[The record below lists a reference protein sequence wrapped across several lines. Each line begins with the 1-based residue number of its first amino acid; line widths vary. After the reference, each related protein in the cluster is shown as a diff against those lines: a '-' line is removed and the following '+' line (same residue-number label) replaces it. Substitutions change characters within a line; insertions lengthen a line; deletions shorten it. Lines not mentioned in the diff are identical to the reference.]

1 MVNQIF
7 YYTFDSKDIV
17 YAGCMKSKIFTS
29 LLLVFLIS
37 CSRSEPNIPDE
48 NTNPPEV
55 QSYADIPLNNWKV
68 TLPVDENNDGSPDE
82 YAAAQ
87 IQNGGYRNIAGVKPF
102 MYDDISD
109 QSLVFYAFPSTSTS
123 NSDYSRTE
131 LREMMNP
138 TNTKTNWTLSKG
150 GTMQGKLKVDS
161 TTPDTSNSGNS
172 FHRVIVMQIHGIISQ
187 ADMAKYGFSSNAAPP
202 LLKMFWIDGR
212 LKAYKKTLVNNTTT
226 GLDLYSSSSAIWTDI
241 SHDFGNVG
249 YDPFEIK
256 IIATAGKLEVT
267 VNSNNTHVFQDISLA
282 KWPFENYFKAGNY
295 LITTDPAAK
304 STVKYYNLKVTH

>member
-1 MVNQIF
+1 
-7 YYTFDSKDIV
+7 
-17 YAGCMKSKIFTS
+17 MKSVIFTA
-29 LLLVFLIS
+29 LAFITLGS
-37 CSRSEPNIPDE
+37 CSRSGNTISDE
-48 NTNPPEV
+48 IIDPVAVNGF
-55 QSYADIPLNNWKV
+55 ADISLSKWKV

-87 IQNGGYRNIAGVKPF
+87 IQNGGYRNIPSVKPF
-102 MYDDISD
+102 MYDDTGD
-109 QSLVFYAFPSTSTS
+109 QSLVFYAYPSTSTS

-138 TNTKTNWTLSKG
+138 TSTKTNWTLSKG
-150 GTMQGKLKVDS
+150 GTMQGKLKVVS
-161 TTPDTSNSGNS
+161 TTPDTSSSGNS

-202 LLKMFWIDGR
+202 LLKMFWIDGN
-212 LKAYKKTLVNNTTT
+212 LKAYKKTLVNNSTT
-226 GLDLYSSSSAIWTDI
+226 GIDLYSSSSAIWTDI
-241 SHDFGNVG
+241 SYDFGKVG

-256 IIATAGKLEVT
+256 IVASTGKLEVT
-267 VNSNNTHVFQDISLA
+267 VNGTNTHVFQDTSLA

-304 STVKYYNLKVTH
+304 STVKYYKLNVTH